1 MELTVEKVFTKEI
14 LQEAAKRFGVT
25 VTEEPLGDF
34 ENYIFRAEREDC
46 TPYVLRLTHSSHRTY
61 KQIEAE
67 LDFLAYLGKNGA
79 KVAAPHRSKN
89 ALFVE
94 SLQATDGT
102 SFYVSLFDYANGE
115 RVKDADSAVW
125 NDTLFYAWGKAIG
138 QLHQLTIDYPKTENR
153 VTWVDDEITVI
164 DMLQEDKELQAI
176 AYEIVAEIKK
186 LPVTNRTFGLIH
198 GDIHHGNFHYE
209 NGELTIFDFDDATY
223 NYFAHD
229 LAMVLYYSV
238 LRKDWSEEEKAIVAR
253 HQLQVLREGYET
265 EHILDDSVYN
275 TIPLFMRLRDVA
287 LYGTIM
293 KKFNGKEMPEHFQ
306 TLVNAIYKR
315 ILARKA
321 IVEW

>member
-1 MELTVEKVFTKEI
+1 MELAVEKVFTKEI

-25 VTEEPLGDF
+25 VREEPLGDF
-34 ENYIFRAEREDC
+34 ENYIFRAEGEDC
-46 TPYVLRLTHSSHRTY
+46 TSYVLRLTHSSHRTY

-67 LDFLAYLGKNGA
+67 LDFLAYLGENGA
-79 KVAAPHRSKN
+79 KVAAPHRSQN
-89 ALFVE
+89 DIFVE

-115 RVKDADSAVW
+115 RVKDVDSAVW

-138 QLHQLTIDYPKTENR
+138 QLHRLTMDYPKTENR
-153 VTWVDDEITVI
+153 VTWMDDEITVI

-176 AYEIVAEIKK
+176 AYEVVAEIKNS
-186 LPVTNRTFGLIH
+186 PVTNRTFGLIH

-229 LAMVLYYSV
+229 LAMVLYYSA
-238 LRKDWSEEEKAIVAR
+238 LQKDWSEEEKAIFAR

-265 EHILDDSVYN
+265 EYILDDSVYD

-293 KKFNGKEMPEHFQ
+293 KKFNGKAMPEHFQ
-306 TLVNAIYKR
+306 TLTNAIYKR
-315 ILARKA
+315 IVARKA

>member
-1 MELTVEKVFTKEI
+1 MELAVEKVFTKEI
-14 LQEAAKRFGVT
+14 LQEGAKRFGVT
-25 VTEEPLGDF
+25 VMEEPLGDF
-34 ENYIFRAEREDC
+34 ENYIFRAEGEDC

-79 KVAAPHRSKN
+79 KVASPHRSKN

-115 RVKDADSAVW
+115 RVKDEDSDVW

-138 QLHQLTIDYPKTENR
+138 QLHQLTMNYPKTENR
-153 VTWVDDEITVI
+153 VTWMDDEITVI
-164 DMLQEDKELQAI
+164 DMLQEDKELQGI
-176 AYEIVAEIKK
+176 GYEVVAEIKK
-186 LPVTNRTFGLIH
+186 LPETNRTFGLIH

-229 LAMVLYYSV
+229 LAMILYYSV
-238 LRKDWSEEEKAIVAR
+238 LRKEWSEEEKAIFAR
-253 HQLQVLREGYET
+253 HQLQVLRKGYET
-265 EHILDDSVYN
+265 EHVLDDSIYH
-275 TIPLFMRLRDVA
+275 TLPLFMRLRDVA

-293 KKFNGKEMPEHFQ
+293 KKFNGKEMPAYFQ
-306 TLVNAIYKR
+306 TLANAIHKR
-315 ILARKA
+315 IVARKA

>member
-1 MELTVEKVFTKEI
+1 MELAVEQVFTKEI
-14 LQEAAKRFGVT
+14 LQEGAKRFGVT

-34 ENYIFRAEREDC
+34 ENYIFRAEGEDC

-79 KVAAPHRSKN
+79 KVATPHRSKN

-94 SLQATDGT
+94 NLQATDGT
-102 SFYVSLFDYANGE
+102 SFYVSLFDYAKGE
-115 RVKDADSAVW
+115 RVKDNDPDIW

-138 QLHQLTIDYPKTENR
+138 QLHRLTMHYPKTENR
-153 VTWVDDEITVI
+153 VTWMDDEITIV
-164 DMLQEDKELQAI
+164 DMLKENHELQQI
-176 AYEIVAEIKK
+176 AYEIIGKIKN
-186 LPVTNRTFGLIH
+186 LPSTNYTFGLIH

-209 NGELTIFDFDDATY
+209 NEELTIFDFDDATY
-223 NYFAHD
+223 NYFIHD

-238 LRKDWSEEEKAIVAR
+238 LQKDWPEEQKTIFAR

-265 EHILDDSVYN
+265 EHQLDDSSYDAL
-275 TIPLFMRLRDVA
+275 PLFMRLRDVA

-293 KKFNGKEMPEHFQ
+293 KKFNGKKMPEHFQ
-306 TLVNAIYKR
+306 TLTSAIHQR

-321 IVEW
+321 IIEC